1 MKEYI
6 RFGEI
11 PDDEC
16 SGIYNNEGELVG
28 KERGV
33 SYYECICFNNQ
44 YRILL
49 PYKPTRYTCITL
61 HNLYEQYFEGN
72 INMYLITGFKVG
84 YGSDNEPLLKNIQVL
99 KKISRKSF
107 KS

>member
-11 PDDEC
+11 SDDEC

-28 KERGV
+28 KERRV

-49 PYKPTRYTCITL
+49 PYKPIRYTCITL

>member
-16 SGIYNNEGELVG
+16 SGIYNNEGELIG
-28 KERGV
+28 RERGV
-33 SYYECICFNNQ
+33 SCYECICFNNQ
-44 YRILL
+44 YRVLL
-49 PYKPTRYTCITL
+49 PYRPTRYTCITL
-61 HNLYEQYFEGN
+61 HNLYFGGD
-72 INMYLITGFKVG
+72 INMYIVTGIVVG
-84 YGSDNEPLLKNIQVL
+84 YGSDNEPLLRNVRVVKKFNI
-99 KKISRKSF
+99 ISF

>member
-61 HNLYEQYFEGN
+61 HNLYE
-72 INMYLITGFKVG
+72 
-84 YGSDNEPLLKNIQVL
+84 
-99 KKISRKSF
+99 
-107 KS
+107 

>member
-28 KERGV
+28 ERAW
-33 SYYECICFNNQ
+33 SI
-44 YRILL
+44 IL
-49 PYKPTRYTCITL
+49 
-61 HNLYEQYFEGN
+61 
-72 INMYLITGFKVG
+72 
-84 YGSDNEPLLKNIQVL
+84 
-99 KKISRKSF
+99 
-107 KS
+107 

>member
-16 SGIYNNEGELVG
+16 SGIYNNEGELIG

-72 INMYLITGFKVG
+72 INMYLITEFKVG